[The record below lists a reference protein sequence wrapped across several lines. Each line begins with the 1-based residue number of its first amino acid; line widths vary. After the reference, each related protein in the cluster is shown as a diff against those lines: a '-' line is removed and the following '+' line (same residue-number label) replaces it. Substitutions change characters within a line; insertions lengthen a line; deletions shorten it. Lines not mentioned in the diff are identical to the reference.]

1 MPFVCVENPTKN
13 IAFQFEC
20 CNTQQ
25 DGEQFSKNVLT
36 NVKSNPNRTEISRA
50 RRNNSFTEY
59 VNWGG
64 KIPQTDN
71 AKR

>member
-25 DGEQFSKNVLT
+25 DGEQFSK
-36 NVKSNPNRTEISRA
+36 
-50 RRNNSFTEY
+50 
-59 VNWGG
+59 
-64 KIPQTDN
+64 
-71 AKR
+71 KRIDKREKQPKPD